1 MFLQQ
6 DIYNTVN
13 IIGNLKYSSDQA
25 KGYSLFSLLNHAI
38 IDLAQATFNR

>member
-1 MFLQQ
+1 MFLHQ
-6 DIYNTVN
+6 DIYNAVN
-13 IIGNLKYSSDQA
+13 LLDNLKYSSDRA